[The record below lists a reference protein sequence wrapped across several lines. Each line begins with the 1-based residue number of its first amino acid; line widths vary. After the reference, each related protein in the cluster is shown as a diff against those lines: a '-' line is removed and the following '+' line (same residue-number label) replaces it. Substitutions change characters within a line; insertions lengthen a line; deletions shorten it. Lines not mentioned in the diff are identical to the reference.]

1 MAFAGAEVNRVVLKE
16 TCPSY
21 EAISGVTAM
30 TAIANAAYK
39 PTNTGIT

>member
-1 MAFAGAEVNRVVLKE
+1 MTPAQ
-16 TCPSY
+16 
-21 EAISGVTAM
+21 EAIMGVTAI